1 MVFSPFNAN
10 GISIVPLLHWGNPM
24 TSHTY
29 LATPCLASAARQMA
43 RRSNPGPWGLELQK
57 EAGVA
62 EAVEQDPK
70 APEHAWLVFEGLRA
84 WKLVFHKTLQVLTL
98 AGGGGRWCQLP
109 GMRFA
114 PIFHLVPKK
123 RGGAPTNLS

>member
-1 MVFSPFNAN
+1 MGVGVA
-10 GISIVPLLHWGNPM
+10 
-24 TSHTY
+24 
-29 LATPCLASAARQMA
+29 
-43 RRSNPGPWGLELQK
+43 E

-84 WKLVFHKTLQVLTL
+84 WKLVFPKT
-98 AGGGGRWCQLP
+98 AGPHSGGGWGGRWCQLP

-114 PIFHLVPKK
+114 LIFHLVPKK
-123 RGGAPTNLS
+123 RGGAPTNLY